1 MLDTFSECHSYMTKI
16 MYSNRSNWAKSY
28 LPFQFNG
35 GVQSTQSVESFNGI
49 IKKSLNSAST
59 LCDVEEAINKRHEQE
74 TQYCQLTNIRE
85 QHTTIGLP
93 HLSTQFFS
101 SVDEVISKFLSPIIL
116 SWQRFQI
123 SQSFTYEGQLV
134 SYLSE
139 VCNRVT
145 ISLYRGQ
152 RNYINI

>member
-1 MLDTFSECHSYMTKI
+1 MIKTFPEYQSYMTRI
-16 MYSNRSNWAKSY
+16 LYNNWISWAKAY
-28 LPFQFNG
+28 LPSQFNAG
-35 GVQSTQSVESFNGI
+35 IQSTQSVESFNSI

-74 TQYCQLTNIRE
+74 TRYCQLTNIRE

-101 SVDEVISKFLSPIIL
+101 SVDEVITKFLSPIIL

-134 SYLSE
+134 SNISE
-139 VCNRVT
+139 VCNLVT
-145 ISLYRGQ
+145 ISLYRDQ

>member
-1 MLDTFSECHSYMTKI
+1 MIL
-16 MYSNRSNWAKSY
+16 
-28 LPFQFNG
+28 
-35 GVQSTQSVESFNGI
+35 
-49 IKKSLNSAST
+49 
-59 LCDVEEAINKRHEQE
+59 
-74 TQYCQLTNIRE
+74 QLTNIKE

-101 SVDEVISKFLSPIIL
+101 SVDEVITKFLSPIIL

-134 SYLSE
+134 SNISE

-145 ISLYRGQ
+145 ISLYRDQ

>member
-1 MLDTFSECHSYMTKI
+1 MIKTFPEYQSYMTRTL
-16 MYSNRSNWAKSY
+16 YNNRISWAKAY
-28 LPFQFNG
+28 LPSQFNAG
-35 GVQSTQSVESFNGI
+35 IQSTQSVESFNSI

-74 TQYCQLTNIRE
+74 TRYCQLTNIRE

-101 SVDEVISKFLSPIIL
+101 SVDEVITKFLSPIIL
-116 SWQRFQI
+116 SWQHFQI

-134 SYLSE
+134 SNISE
-139 VCNRVT
+139 VCNQVT
-145 ISLYRGQ
+145 ISLYRDQ